1 MSCIVT
7 GGSGMVGQHLRELL
21 PDAIYLSTNTCDLT
35 RYEDVNALFH
45 EYKPDTVVHLAAKVG
60 GILQNIASPADF
72 YDVNTQINS
81 NTLIAAKEHGVRN
94 FLAVLSTCMYPDT
107 VDSYPMTESD
117 IHLGPPAAANFSYAY
132 TKRCMAVQIDA
143 YNRQH
148 GLDYNYVIPCNLYG
162 ENDNFED
169 SNKSHFVTALI
180 KKIIDAE
187 KACEKRIELFGTG
200 KPMRQFMHTADLAR
214 VIKVILDK
222 GITDSFNVAPPE
234 QNYSIDQ
241 MARMT
246 LEVLGKTDWQV
257 YYDSGKPD
265 GQYRKDVS
273 SAKMISLLGDFE
285 FTGFKEGVL
294 RVYNKIKLEYGK

>member
-117 IHLGPPAAANFSYAY
+117 IHLGPPAAA
-132 TKRCMAVQIDA
+132 
-143 YNRQH
+143 
-148 GLDYNYVIPCNLYG
+148 NLYG